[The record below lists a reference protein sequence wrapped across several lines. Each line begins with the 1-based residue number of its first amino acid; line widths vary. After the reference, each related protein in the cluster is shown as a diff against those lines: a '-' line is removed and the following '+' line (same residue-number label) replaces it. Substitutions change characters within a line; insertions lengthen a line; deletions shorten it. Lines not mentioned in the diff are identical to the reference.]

1 MPCTSIA
8 TRSPEAVFLSFSLL
22 RLSPLVP
29 VCFCPPRAIFF
40 KATLLLTAALLSSET
55 LPLPLHQFL
64 NLRLE
69 FGARR
74 YQPIWEKVQVW
85 VSTEREVMGGCKVKG
100 RYSER
105 QRACVVWVSLSLLSL
120 SLPLPLSHP
129 LRLTL
134 EIQMTRSF
142 WNTTQTL
149 MGGKE
154 RLECSCPTLLHVS
167 SCLLGTKETLNQH
180 LFTDYNDPL
189 AVNATQSRATLRWH
203 NLGRCS

>member
-120 SLPLPLSHP
+120 SLFLS
-129 LRLTL
+129 LSLILCVWLWRFRWL
-134 EIQMTRSF
+134 EVSGTPHRHSWEEKKGSSAHVQHSSMFLLVCSALKRPWTNISSQTTMTH
-142 WNTTQTL
+142 WL
-149 MGGKE
+149 
-154 RLECSCPTLLHVS
+154 
-167 SCLLGTKETLNQH
+167 
-180 LFTDYNDPL
+180 
-189 AVNATQSRATLRWH
+189 
-203 NLGRCS
+203 